1 MPELGHKPGVGQRS
15 HGTQILNVDDDSL
28 LGLSI
33 AQVGHDTVLTGW
45 GVLHGTTIAID
56 DEGI

>member
-1 MPELGHKPGVGQRS
+1 MPELRHKTGVGQRS
-15 HGTQILNVDDDSL
+15 HGPQVLDVDDDSL

-33 AQVGHDTVLTGW
+33 AQVGHDTVLTGR